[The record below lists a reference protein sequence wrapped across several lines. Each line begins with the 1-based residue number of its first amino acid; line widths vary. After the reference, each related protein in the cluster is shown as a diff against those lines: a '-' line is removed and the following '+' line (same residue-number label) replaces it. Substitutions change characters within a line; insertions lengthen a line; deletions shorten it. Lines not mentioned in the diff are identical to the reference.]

1 MTGCYRNISHMAYKF
16 SQLEVELA
24 ERALSIWTVL
34 GLAEMTAYWGH
45 ACEVKG
51 QKMKKVTKA
60 AIAAGAAGA
69 LMLGGAG
76 TLALWTDDT
85 NVDAGS
91 VSTGHLTMETAGAGV
106 WADAS
111 VGAANTAFNPATD
124 HLVPGDKV
132 TYKQNVTIG
141 ADGKNL
147 KGTLTETGL
156 TGGSV
161 LPTDVD
167 VALTVDRNVVGV
179 SQDAGTGVI
188 TFGAAAQYTVPV
200 TVTITFA
207 QTAEG
212 DMDALLDLGALTLTL
227 NQVR

>member
-1 MTGCYRNISHMAYKF
+1 MI
-16 SQLEVELA
+16 SQLAWMFSPLGLELA
-24 ERALSIWTVL
+24 EWHLSDWTVF

-45 ACEVKG
+45 TREVRNK
-51 QKMKKVTKA
+51 KMKKVAKA

-76 TLALWTDDT
+76 TLALWTSDT
-85 NVDAGS
+85 DVDAGS
-91 VSTGHLTMETAGAGV
+91 VSTGHLTMQPAAAGV

-111 VGAANTAFNPATD
+111 ADAASTAFNPATD
-124 HLVPGDKV
+124 HLVPGDVV
-132 TYKQNVTIG
+132 TFKQDVTIG

-156 TGGSV
+156 AGGTV
-161 LPTDVD
+161 LPADVS
-167 VALTVDRNVVGV
+167 VAVAVDKSAVGV
-179 SQDAGTGVI
+179 SQDSGTGVI
-188 TFGAAAQYTVPV
+188 TFGAAAEYTVPV

-207 QTAEG
+207 ESAAG
-212 DMDALLDLGALTLTL
+212 SMDAPIDLGALTLTL